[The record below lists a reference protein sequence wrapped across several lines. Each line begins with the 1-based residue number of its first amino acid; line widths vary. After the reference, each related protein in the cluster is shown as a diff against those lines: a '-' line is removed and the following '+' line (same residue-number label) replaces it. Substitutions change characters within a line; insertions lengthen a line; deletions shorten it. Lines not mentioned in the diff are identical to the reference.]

1 MEKNMKK
8 IIYIY
13 FFNLYRH
20 THIYLFELFYTR
32 KEYNIVNQ
40 LYFNKNFFSKVNPI
54 WMEFPHQ

>member
-13 FFNLYRH
+13 IFNLYRH

-40 LYFNKNFFSKVNPI
+40 LYFNKKFFSKVNPI
-54 WMEFPHQ
+54 

>member
-8 IIYIY
+8 ITYIY
-13 FFNLYRH
+13 FNLYRH

-40 LYFNKNFFSKVNPI
+40 LYFNKKKFFKVNPI
-54 WMEFPHQ
+54 